1 MTKVYVLGAGAG
13 AAYKGSYIGETSP
26 VAKNFFQ
33 KAMHVI
39 NIHQIRDRYFG
50 DEALQFNHIFDFI
63 EKLWGVPRDRVQ
75 GSDLDME
82 EVLTLLN
89 IEMEED
95 VPGRNRLLHAYQEY
109 LLLMA
114 LTFDKILYGEP
125 CPNHRLIATSLR
137 PGDSI
142 ISFNYELLMDY
153 ALHNLKSEDT
163 QWYIQDGYGIE
174 CEHLA
179 SNEGVKSAINQ
190 RVSKDPTNLG
200 EKTSNIKLFK
210 LHGSLNWLYCPECGK
225 LYAYEHSDAKGHSVV
240 IHGMANMINCSTKHC
255 CHKLSR
261 VIIPPTLMK
270 NYQSIPFI
278 PKLWH
283 EARHVLQ
290 EASEIIVIG
299 YSFPTT
305 DFRSN
310 WMFRK
315 AMVDNK
321 KLKKVTI
328 VDTAE
333 GYQLKTLLSKHKSIF
348 RVDHVDYFNNIA
360 QYADSLRQGQ

>member
-13 AAYKGSYIGETSP
+13 AAYQGSYIGETSP

-33 KAMHVI
+33 KAMRVI
-39 NIHQIRDRYFG
+39 DIHQIKDRDFG
-50 DEALQFNHIFDFI
+50 DQQLDFHHVFDFI
-63 EKLWGVPRDRVQ
+63 ERLWGFPREQ
-75 GSDLDME
+75 IQHSNLDME

-95 VPGRNRLLHAYQEY
+95 VPGRERLLLAYEEY

-125 CPNHRLIATSLR
+125 CPQHKLIAETLK
-137 PGDSI
+137 PGDAV
-142 ISFNYELLMDY
+142 ISFNYELLMDF
-153 ALHNLKSEDT
+153 ALRNLKDGEARWS
-163 QWYIQDGYGIE
+163 IVDGYGIP
-174 CEHLA
+174 CDHL
-179 SNEGVKSAINQ
+179 KSQ
-190 RVSKDPTNLG
+190 RVLQNKGSQELVQANAVTPS
-200 EKTSNIKLFK
+200 SNVRLFK
-210 LHGSLNWLYCPECGK
+210 LHGSLNWLYCPQCGQ
-225 LYAYEHSDAKGHSVV
+225 LYAYEHSDARGHSVV
-240 IHGMANMINCSTKHC
+240 IHGMANMIQCSTNHC

-278 PKLWH
+278 PQLWH
-283 EARHVLQ
+283 QARRALRQ
-290 EASEIIVIG
+290 ASEIVVIG

-315 AMVDNK
+315 AMVDNQT
-321 KLKKVTI
+321 LRKVTI
-328 VDTAE
+328 VDTAV
-333 GYQLKTLLSKHKSIF
+333 GYQRKTLLDKHKSIF
-348 RVDHVDYFNNIA
+348 RVKELDYFKEFA
-360 QYADSLRQGQ
+360 EYTSSLYG

>member
-39 NIHQIRDRYFG
+39 DVHQIRDRYFG
-50 DEALQFNHIFDFI
+50 DEALQFNHIFNFI
-63 EKLWGVPRDRVQ
+63 EKLWGVPRDKVQ
-75 GSDLDME
+75 DSDLDME

-95 VPGRNRLLHAYQEY
+95 IHGRNRLLQAYQEY

-125 CPNHRLIATSLR
+125 CPHHQLIATSLR
-137 PGDSI
+137 PGDTV

-153 ALHNLKSEDT
+153 SLHSLNSEEAR
-163 QWYIQDGYGIE
+163 WYIQDGYGIE
-174 CEHLA
+174 CEYLSGKESLTSLDHEENATSPPWAGA
-179 SNEGVKSAINQ
+179 S
-190 RVSKDPTNLG
+190 D
-200 EKTSNIKLFK
+200 IKLLK

-283 EARHVLQ
+283 EARRVLQ

-315 AMVDNK
+315 AMVANK
-321 KLKKVTI
+321 RLRKVTI

-333 GYQLKTLLSKHKSIF
+333 GYQLKTLLAKHKSIF
-348 RVDHVDYFNNIA
+348 RVEHVDYYKDIA
-360 QYADSLRQGQ
+360 QYTSMLRRDL